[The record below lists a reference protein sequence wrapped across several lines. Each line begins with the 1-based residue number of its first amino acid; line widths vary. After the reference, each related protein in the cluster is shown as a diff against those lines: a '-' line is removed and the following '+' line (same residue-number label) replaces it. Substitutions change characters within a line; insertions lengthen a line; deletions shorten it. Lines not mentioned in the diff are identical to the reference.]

1 MTFDRP
7 WGEKWGPNSP
17 MQANSPM
24 KPHQGSLERRQCRSP
39 LLIQVPSHTQASRQL
54 VGSVHRAAPKMLCTS
69 ARPQLAASFRPI
81 AARNVQQLSRAR
93 APLRLYASAEQQE
106 ERSLAQK

>member
-1 MTFDRP
+1 MASVETGASDHLAPPPR
-7 WGEKWGPNSP
+7 
-17 MQANSPM
+17 
-24 KPHQGSLERRQCRSP
+24 
-39 LLIQVPSHTQASRQL
+39 IQPAIPSAPCYQASPQRGWCAL
-54 VGSVHRAAPKMLCTS
+54 HALPTMLSAT
-69 ARPQLAASFRPI
+69 ARPQLAGFRPT

>member
-1 MTFDRP
+1 M
-7 WGEKWGPNSP
+7 
-17 MQANSPM
+17 
-24 KPHQGSLERRQCRSP
+24 L
-39 LLIQVPSHTQASRQL
+39 
-54 VGSVHRAAPKMLCTS
+54 SV
-69 ARPQLAASFRPI
+69 ARPQLAAGFRPT